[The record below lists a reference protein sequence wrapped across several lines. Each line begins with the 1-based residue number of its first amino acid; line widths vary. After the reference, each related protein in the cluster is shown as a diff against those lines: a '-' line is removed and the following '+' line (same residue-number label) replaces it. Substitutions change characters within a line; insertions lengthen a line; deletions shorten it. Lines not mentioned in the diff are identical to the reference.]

1 MSNSLLHYQTA
12 RLNVAELSTT
22 DAAQQKQVIQAAQRI
37 LTPAVVAELPPSFAQ
52 ITTPQSAQHWLATL
66 LNESQLLVVRSADSL
81 KNHLANELANELES
95 ELANEFESELANE
108 LESDLNSRNIIGFIF
123 ISNAT
128 ENAKSNA
135 NDSTQPLTP
144 QHSAH
149 LGYLLAET
157 HWRQGFAV
165 EMLQGLLTALSIK
178 QPAPSTPPSL
188 SIHQLLA
195 GVAHSNRASQQ
206 LLLKLGFNEVR
217 SNTAPPEVIFYQYEL
232 AND

>member
-1 MSNSLLHYQTA
+1 MSNSLIHYQTA
-12 RLNVAELSTT
+12 RLNVAELSAT
-22 DAAQQKQVIQAAQRI
+22 DAAQQEHVIQAAQRI

-81 KNHLANELANELES
+81 KNG
-95 ELANEFESELANE
+95 
-108 LESDLNSRNIIGFIF
+108 LESDLANGTKNSDIIGFIF

-135 NDSTQPLTP
+135 NESTQSLAP

-178 QPAPSTPPSL
+178 QPAPSTAHTSN
-188 SIHQLLA
+188 IRQLLA
-195 GVAHSNRASQQ
+195 GVAQSNHASQQ